1 LQDIY
6 SFQPVSDRSRRA
18 PSNWQEE
25 NVVIGSAPAISPIG
39 PSVLSE
45 SQVLA
50 LDRASRQVLAE
61 VGVRVPAGLLEE
73 YAGGGVNLDK
83 VRGILHIEPAAIDD
97 ALRTVPRAVH
107 LFPREDGVPVS
118 IGQGHPPR
126 FAAGFNATFDW
137 DPVAGQRRR
146 PGVGD
151 VAECARISHHLRE
164 IDVVGPLFIPHDVP
178 SRTSLLHALA
188 AVLENTTKPVLFA
201 PENDAEAEAALEL
214 LRAAG
219 GDEAVSR
226 RPVGL
231 CQFSPSSPL
240 FWNEGTLCGFLRVVR
255 AGLPCTILPGP
266 LAGATSPY
274 TLAANLVQKNAEM
287 LCGLVISQRVNP
299 GAPVLCY
306 NGGGQFDMS
315 GQCAVFG
322 TPEIA
327 LILMAGTQLAR
338 HYGIPSHACIPC
350 SDSHTPDVQLGFENG
365 VLFMAGLAS
374 GTHLMVNA
382 GMFAS
387 GETGCREQLVLDDG
401 AIANA
406 RRIARGITVD
416 DEHLCM
422 DAFRRAGPGGSY
434 LDDPVT
440 IDNLRSGEWSAAG
453 IWQRGRFESWQAAGS
468 PTIVER
474 ARAKGQELCRRAAPV
489 QAQAAAAAVREV
501 ARKWEGRGRQVASR
515 GFPCENRQGR

>member
-1 LQDIY
+1 MT
-6 SFQPVSDRSRRA
+6 
-18 PSNWQEE
+18 
-25 NVVIGSAPAISPIG
+25 NVAPARTPLG
-39 PSVLSE
+39 PSLLSE

-50 LDRASRQVLAE
+50 LDEASREILAE
-61 VGVRVPAGLLEE
+61 VGVRVPPGLLEDLE
-73 YAGGGVNLDK
+73 GGGIALDRT
-83 VRGILHIEPAAIDD
+83 RGILHIEPGAVDE
-97 ALRTVPRAVH
+97 ALRSVPHAVDVY
-107 LFPREDGVPVS
+107 PRGGGDPVS
-118 IGQGHPPR
+118 IGEGHPPR

-146 PGVGD
+146 PGVAD

-178 SRTSLLHALA
+178 SRTALLHALA

-201 PENDAEAEAALEL
+201 PENDAEAGAALEL

-219 GDEAVSR
+219 GEEAISR
-226 RPVGL
+226 RPVGI

-240 FWNEGTLCGFLRVVR
+240 FWNEGTLRGFLRVVR

-299 GAPVLCY
+299 GTPVLCY

-315 GQCAVFG
+315 AQCAVFG

-327 LILMAGTQLAR
+327 LILVAGTQLAR

-387 GETGCREQLVLDDG
+387 GETGCREQLVLDDA

-406 RRIARGITVD
+406 RRIARGIEVD
-416 DEHLCM
+416 AEHLCL

-434 LDDPVT
+434 LDDLST
-440 IDNLRSGEWSAAG
+440 IEQLRSGEWSAAG
-453 IWQRGRFESWQAAGS
+453 IWQRGRFESWQEAGQ

-474 ARAKGQELCRRAAPV
+474 ARERARELCRRDIPSPPPRVAP
-489 QAQAAAAAVREV
+489 
-501 ARKWEGRGRQVASR
+501 AR
-515 GFPCENRQGR
+515 FP